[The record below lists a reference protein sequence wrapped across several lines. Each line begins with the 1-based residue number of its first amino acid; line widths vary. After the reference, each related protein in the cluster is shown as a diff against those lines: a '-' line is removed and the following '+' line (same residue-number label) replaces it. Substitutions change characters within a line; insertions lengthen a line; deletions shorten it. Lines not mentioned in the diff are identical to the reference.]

1 MAAGRMEKGL
11 TGEISKK
18 NLEINTANRLICK
31 LAELIDSDEM
41 FAAEVALQIYDNA
54 MIQAGLSVDP
64 QEMVE
69 RNYRILQK
77 AVD

>member
-1 MAAGRMEKGL
+1 M
-11 TGEISKK
+11 
-18 NLEINTANRLICK
+18 
-31 LAELIDSDEM
+31 IDSDEM